1 MGGNRSCG
9 KKVAG
14 GAIALTVPE
23 YREPIHEKTDEHP
36 LEAVESR
43 LKLGDKHPHTVE
55 SLNNLIDLYKA
66 WNKLEKAKE
75 WRAKLPQTEAK
86 RE

>member
-43 LKLGDKHPHTVE
+43 LKLGKTHPHTIE
-55 SLNNLIDLYKA
+55 SIKSLIALYEA
-66 WNKLEKAKE
+66 WKKPEKAQE
-75 WRAKLPQTEAK
+75 WRAKLPQTEPK
-86 RE
+86 TE